1 MSTAARQKRRPNLV
15 ITAVSVAVLLV
26 GGGAGTYLVYSGTQ
40 DAPAPQATP
49 SPAADLMV
57 EDQEARDMLEENGD
71 VEPLD
76 LDSLLEQKELSVR
89 AQDESPPPGSEEPS
103 ARTQDSGTAVEP
115 QEPSTRSQEPS
126 TAPQGSGT
134 APQAREPS
142 TRTQGSGTAAE
153 AQEPS
158 ARSQGSGTAPQ
169 AREPEPRT
177 GSRSGGIVDVGP
189 PVLPED
195 FDPDNLGPYVRTTPV
210 PASMGALRLQVPSI
224 YVDAGIVPEGIS
236 AFDRD
241 QYGQSVM
248 ELPDSLGDVGWL
260 NTTAALRSTEGTT
273 LLAGHVTVE
282 GVHGAVYFLG
292 LTEPGALVKT
302 TDADG
307 RMSRWVITEVTNYAK
322 TALPEDIFRPTG
334 PRQLAIVTCGGEVV
348 QLPDGS
354 WSHEENIVVL
364 AVPVD

>member
-1 MSTAARQKRRPNLV
+1 MSTAAGRKERPNLLV
-15 ITAVSVAVLLV
+15 SAVAVAVL
-26 GGGAGTYLVYSGTQ
+26 GTGTGAGAYLIYSGAQ
-40 DAPAPQATP
+40 DPPAPQATP
-49 SPAADLMV
+49 SPGADLVV
-57 EDQEARDMLEENGD
+57 EDTQARAMLEENGD
-71 VEPLD
+71 VGPLD
-76 LDSLLEQKELSVR
+76 LDSLAQGADRSQQGRDATTLPGPAGPSEPAPEALDTAEQ
-89 AQDESPPPGSEEPS
+89 AQDSTAGVPVQEEPAPASPPGAGAGSF
-103 ARTQDSGTAVEP
+103 SG
-115 QEPSTRSQEPS
+115 S
-126 TAPQGSGT
+126 
-134 APQAREPS
+134 
-142 TRTQGSGTAAE
+142 
-153 AQEPS
+153 
-158 ARSQGSGTAPQ
+158 
-169 AREPEPRT
+169 
-177 GSRSGGIVDVGP
+177 GIVDVGA

-195 FDPDNLGPYVRTTPV
+195 FDPQDLGPYVRTTPV
-210 PASMGALRLQVPSI
+210 PAEMEALRLQVPSI
-224 YVDAGIVPEGIS
+224 YVDAGIVSESIS
-236 AFDRD
+236 ASDRD

-354 WSHEENIVVL
+354 WSHEENIVVR
-364 AVPVD
+364 AVPVE